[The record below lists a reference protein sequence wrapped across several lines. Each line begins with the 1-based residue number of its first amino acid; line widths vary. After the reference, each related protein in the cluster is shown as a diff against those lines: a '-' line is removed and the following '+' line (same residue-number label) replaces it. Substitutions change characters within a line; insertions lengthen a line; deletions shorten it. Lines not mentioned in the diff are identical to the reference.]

1 MPEPVRSGGESS
13 LSRRCAAEAVGSF
26 ALVFAGTGAI
36 VTDALS
42 GGAVTHLG
50 VSAVFGLVV
59 MAMIYALG
67 DISGAHLNPA
77 VSVGFWLAGRFPGR
91 EVLPYA
97 GSQVL
102 GGCLASCLLWLAMPA
117 AGSFGAT
124 QPLAG
129 IPAALLFEVVLT
141 ALLMFVILG
150 VSTGAQEK
158 GLMAGI
164 AIGGT
169 VALCAA
175 FGGPVSG
182 ASMNP
187 ARSIGP
193 ALVSGELGSLWIYL
207 VAPLAGAGLAT
218 LLCRCVRDR
227 SCCSYATSSSA

>member
-1 MPEPVRSGGESS
+1 MAGS
-13 LSRRCAAEAVGSF
+13 LGLSLARRCVAEFFGTF

-36 VTDALS
+36 VADVLS

-50 VSAVFGLVV
+50 VSAVFGLIV
-59 MAMIYALG
+59 MAMVYAIG

-77 VSVGFWLAGRFPGR
+77 VSIGFWLAGRFDLRDVP
-91 EVLPYA
+91 PYA
-97 GSQVL
+97 VSQV
-102 GGCLASCLLWLAMPA
+102 
-117 AGSFGAT
+117 FGAIAASGLLLLVFPGVADLGST
-124 QPLAG
+124 QPTAG
-129 IPAALLFEVVLT
+129 IAAAFAFEIVLT
-141 ALLMFVILG
+141 LILMFVILG

-164 AIGGT
+164 AVGGT

-193 ALVSGELGSLWIYL
+193 ALANGDLGSIWIYL
-207 VAPLAGAGLAT
+207 SAPIVGAGLAT
-218 LLCRCVRDR
+218 LLCRCVREPG
-227 SCCSYATSSSA
+227 CCAYATSRSR